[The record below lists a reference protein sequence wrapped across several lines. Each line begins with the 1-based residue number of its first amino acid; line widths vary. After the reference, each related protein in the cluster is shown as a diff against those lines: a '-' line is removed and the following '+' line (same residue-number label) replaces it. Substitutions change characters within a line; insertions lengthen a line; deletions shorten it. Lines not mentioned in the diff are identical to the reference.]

1 MMILEKRNK
10 TLNNDNGSR
19 DDKRKKRKV
28 FLLLIINSFQ
38 GTIMGP
44 FLVQRMI
51 LQRNLR
57 MAQNGPD
64 FFKIREVLWET
75 YPMEEVTKP
84 RSVGS
89 QEGRRHPVLVSYRE
103 WFKTM
108 RERRSVSY
116 ITSSDQMSLPYT
128 PAQVNEGGRENLLV
142 YLRHKRHS
150 ESRDNDK
157 SPQINTRVVEHRKWD
172 KHHNSH

>member
-38 GTIMGP
+38 GAIMGP

-57 MAQNGPD
+57 MAQNDPD

-75 YPMEEVTKP
+75 FLTEEVTKP

-89 QEGRRHPVLVSYRE
+89 QEGRRHPALVSYRE
-103 WFKTM
+103 WF
-108 RERRSVSY
+108 
-116 ITSSDQMSLPYT
+116 
-128 PAQVNEGGRENLLV
+128 
-142 YLRHKRHS
+142 
-150 ESRDNDK
+150 
-157 SPQINTRVVEHRKWD
+157 
-172 KHHNSH
+172 